1 MFKMENHNEN
11 NFNNF
16 LESGIKNSLNDNISE
31 RFTERL
37 LNEIRLFEK
46 FEKEDSKTDKF
57 VKRIILGSVTFL
69 LSALIAISY
78 VLIKKQSESFVSK
91 YQFVEDISSF
101 LELYIQK
108 FLNIFGLSL
117 STESFILTIL
127 TILFLFAIFISDK
140 FYIKKTR
147 I

>member
-1 MFKMENHNEN
+1 MENHNEN

-46 FEKEDSKTDKF
+46 FEKDDSKTDKF
-57 VKRIILGSVTFL
+57 VKRIILGYVTFL